1 MKNEKRILYVV
12 LFVIVYSMISH
23 WSDVKKGFID
33 GVNDGAAT
41 AQSQSK

>member
-1 MKNEKRILYVV
+1 MKNRKRVLYFV
-12 LFVIVYSMISH
+12 LFVILYSVISH

-41 AQSQSK
+41 AQGQSK